1 MYNSTRV
8 NENNEVKKI
17 MKKLYALLMSLA
29 ISTVTAVNAFAAGNI
44 ADSVAVTG
52 TKKLIDDVTTA
63 ALVIAPVIGVVLIVY
78 FCIRRSAA
86 DEMDQKKWNN
96 RIATA
101 VVSIIGAVLATS
113 LLNVVVSYY
122 SS

>member
-1 MYNSTRV
+1 M
-8 NENNEVKKI
+8 KKI
-17 MKKLYALLMSLA
+17 MKKVYALLMSLA

>member
-1 MYNSTRV
+1 
-8 NENNEVKKI
+8 
-17 MKKLYALLMSLA
+17 MSLA
-29 ISTVTAVNAFAAGNI
+29 ISTVTEVNAFAAGNI

-122 SS
+122 S

>member
-1 MYNSTRV
+1 
-8 NENNEVKKI
+8 
-17 MKKLYALLMSLA
+17 MSLA
-29 ISTVTAVNAFAAGNI
+29 ISTVTAVNACAAGNI